1 MEVIPT
7 QAELTEFS
15 FEVSKFH
22 AEVEHGTDEHVT
34 ADPAEDVQVK
44 AAHERGACRVSGVE
58 SAGNSVVRLEIG
70 LRETGSGQGGP
81 RVARRPDDG
90 PERIGGDRPR
100 ILSVPAQRLGKAG

>member
-34 ADPAEDVQVK
+34 ADSAEDVQIQ
-44 AAHERGACRVSGVE
+44 AAHRSKRMPV
-58 SAGNSVVRLEIG
+58 
-70 LRETGSGQGGP
+70 GP
-81 RVARRPDDG
+81 N
-90 PERIGGDRPR
+90 RIR
-100 ILSVPAQRLGKAG
+100 Q